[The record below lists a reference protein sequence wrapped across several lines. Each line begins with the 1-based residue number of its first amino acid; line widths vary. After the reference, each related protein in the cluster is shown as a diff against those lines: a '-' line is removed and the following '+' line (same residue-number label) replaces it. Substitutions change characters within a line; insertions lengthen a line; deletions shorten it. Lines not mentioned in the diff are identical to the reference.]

1 MDEELANQFLEEL
14 KASGGDFAEWIDRKV
29 QENESFTG
37 LELEPEKLKRMAK
50 IQSLCKSIKKLDK
63 YTEYKVLPLTQS
75 NRHGG
80 IQLKI
85 CAVNVWT
92 DKRILDA
99 ISQLFSLADAVTIS
113 AAGLMKE
120 DDDDEYDEYDDD
132 DEEQEQS
139 PGITLTFDVMDMWKI
154 YGKAPF

>member
-1 MDEELANQFLEEL
+1 MDEELAKQFLEEL
-14 KASGGDFAEWIDRKV
+14 KASGGDFAEWIDRKGR
-29 QENESFTG
+29 ENESFTG

-50 IQSLCKSIKKLDK
+50 IRALCKGIKKLDK
-63 YTEYKVLPLTQS
+63 YTEYKVLPLTHS

-99 ISQLFSLADAVTIS
+99 LSQLFKLSDAVTIS
-113 AAGLMKE
+113 AAGLMKDDD
-120 DDDDEYDEYDDD
+120 DDDDEY
-132 DEEQEQS
+132 EEEREQS
-139 PGITLTFDVMDMWKI
+139 PGIVLTFDVMDMWKI

>member
-1 MDEELANQFLEEL
+1 MDEELAKQFLEEL
-14 KASGGDFAEWIDRKV
+14 KASGGDIAEWIDRKV

-37 LELEPEKLKRMAK
+37 MELEPEKLRRMAQ
-50 IQSLCKSIKKLDK
+50 IQALCKSIKKLGK
-63 YTEYKVLPLTQS
+63 YTDYKVLPLTQS

-85 CAVNVWT
+85 CSVNVWT

-99 ISQLFSLADAVTIS
+99 LSQLFKLADAVTIS
-113 AAGLMKE
+113 AAGLMQDDD
-120 DDDDEYDEYDDD
+120 DDDDEY
-132 DEEQEQS
+132 EEEREQS
-139 PGITLTFDVMDMWKI
+139 PGIVLTFDVMDMWKI